1 MSNLHAALPPRYGE
15 MGQISLLLQALEQEL
30 HRLETHARALAD
42 RGCIATADEIGLARW
57 EEDLGL
63 PHRTDLDVHS
73 RRILLQGALDRA
85 CTGTEADLRAYA
97 VRLTGSTVQ
106 TAFRPETYTLTLT
119 AGANRW
125 LDRYSLQHLLQQR
138 LPLHI
143 SARWT
148 LPASAALD
156 ETG

>member
-1 MSNLHAALPPRYGE
+1 MDNLRTALPPRYGDL
-15 MGQISLLLQALEQEL
+15 GQITLLLQALEQEL
-30 HRLETHARALAD
+30 QRLETHARTVAD
-42 RGCIATADEIGLARW
+42 RGYIATADEAGLARW

-63 PHRTDLDVHS
+63 THRTDLDLHS

-97 VRLTGSTVQ
+97 VRLTGGTVQ
-106 TAFRPETYTLTLT
+106 TAFRPETCTLTLT

-125 LDRYSLQHLLQQR
+125 LDSHSLQHLLQQR

-143 SARWT
+143 SAQWT

-156 ETG
+156 ENS